1 MRIKKNIAACF
12 NIFVLT
18 LLFVFVLAACGRKE
32 SKSSESSPAGEASES
47 ASDTGEASDNPEDSS
62 SADPAAVLPAR
73 EEILKDAPEVYDYS
87 VLISINPSFLLYM
100 NGQEVFRMD
109 PQNDDAKSIMNEIP
123 YENRLIADVFK
134 DILNA
139 SYDHDFL
146 KDGSDVDVKVLDSR
160 KTETETNEILNETEK
175 VAGMVSGERKIK
187 INLGRSTDPAI
198 EFKPES
204 GKDEPEPDNPGDDR
218 PDRPDR
224 PGPDDPDPQ
233 NPENPG
239 GNDNPENPGS
249 NPENPGDDRPD
260 TPGSDPET
268 PGGNDNPGGQ
278 DGPYK
283 EKEGY
288 HKCTACG
295 TTGIC
300 DRCGGKKT
308 MKCGQCNG
316 TGKEPCGK
324 CGGDGLVDCSCGDGK
339 CWNCKGS
346 GTLPCDTCDGS
357 DPNCPACH
365 GTGRKQCNSCTN
377 GECTQCGGKTYTP
390 CDQCGGTGGTKCNL
404 CKGKGIEKCNGCD
417 GTGICKACNGEG
429 YVKNN

>member
-12 NIFVLT
+12 KIFVLT
-18 LLFVFVLAACGRKE
+18 LLFVFVLAACGRKG

-87 VLISINPSFLLYM
+87 VLVSINPSFLLYM

-109 PQNDDAKSIMNEIP
+109 PLNDDAKSIMNEIP
-123 YENRLIADVFK
+123 YENRLITDVFK

-146 KDGSDVDVKVLDSR
+146 KDGSDVNVKILDSR

-204 GKDEPEPDNPGDDR
+204 GKDEPGPDNPGDDR
-218 PDRPDR
+218 PDRP
-224 PGPDDPDPQ
+224 GPDDLEPQ
-233 NPENPG
+233 NPDNPG
-239 GNDNPENPGS
+239 GNDNPDN
-249 NPENPGDDRPD
+249 
-260 TPGSDPET
+260 
-268 PGGNDNPGGQ
+268 PGGNDNPDGPGGQ
-278 DGPYK
+278 PGQNN
-283 EKEGY
+283 EREGY

-300 DRCGGKKT
+300 DRCNGKKT
-308 MKCGQCNG
+308 MVCEQCRG

-324 CGGDGLVDCSCGDGK
+324 CGGDGKVDCSCGDGK

-357 DPNCPACH
+357 DQNCPACH

-390 CDQCGGTGGTKCNL
+390 CDQCGGTGGSTCNL
-404 CKGKGIEKCNGCD
+404 CKGSAILPCNGCE
-417 GTGICKACNGEG
+417 GSGICHACNGEG
-429 YVKNN
+429 YIKNN

>member
-1 MRIKKNIAACF
+1 MRIKKNIAAWF
-12 NIFVLT
+12 KIFVLT
-18 LLFVFVLAACGRKE
+18 LLFAFMLAACGKKE
-32 SKSSESSPAGEASES
+32 SKASESSPAGEASES

-62 SADPAAVLPAR
+62 SADPAAVLPSR

-100 NGQEVFRMD
+100 NGQDVFRMD

-123 YENRLIADVFK
+123 YENRGISDVFK

-139 SYDHDFL
+139 SYDHNFL
-146 KDGSDVDVKVLDSR
+146 KDGSNVDVKVIDSK

-175 VAGMVSGERKIK
+175 IAGMVSGERKIK

-204 GKDEPEPDNPGDDR
+204 GKDEPGPDN
-218 PDRPDR
+218 
-224 PGPDDPDPQ
+224 
-233 NPENPG
+233 
-239 GNDNPENPGS
+239 
-249 NPENPGDDRPD
+249 
-260 TPGSDPET
+260 

-295 TTGIC
+295 TSGIC

-316 TGKEPCGK
+316 TGKEPCSK
-324 CGGDGLVDCSCGDGK
+324 CGGDGKVDCSCGDGK

-346 GTLPCDTCDGS
+346 GTLPCDLCDGS
-357 DPNCPACH
+357 DPECPSCH
-365 GTGRKQCNSCTN
+365 GTGKRDCNSCEH
-377 GECTQCGGKTYTP
+377 GECTQCGGLSYYK
-390 CDQCGGTGGTKCNL
+390 CDQCDGTGGTPCGP
-404 CKGKGIEKCNGCD
+404 CK
-417 GTGICKACNGEG
+417 GTGICDCNG
-429 YVKNN
+429 